1 MTLYLYPTDGL
12 FLASVL
18 ALLTYFFRLRHDRQ
32 MRERWRQVLRTPV
45 AGAAAVVIGVYFAI
59 GILDSIHVANH
70 AARDSLLDLILASP
84 KAHLETSYS
93 APLAMF
99 GFVKESVAGAGSVQR
114 DYPRLRFGG
123 RHLIEPSQRAA
134 DLVRRGALGVALGG
148 MVWLALIALVNG
160 WRRGALFAPQTLRAS
175 LGSGPLI
182 ALGLS
187 CACVGVMGGLAPY
200 YHIFGTDKVGTDVLY
215 QALKGVRTGLV
226 LCTLTTMVTL
236 PLALMLGL
244 AAGFCRGWIDDVI
257 QYLYTTI
264 AAIPG
269 VLLIAAAALTLDLQL
284 AHWTTAASTEFR
296 ADLKLLALCSVLGLT
311 GWTSL
316 CRLLRAEALK
326 LRSVEF
332 VLAAQAL
339 GVRGSTIVWRHLL
352 PNTLHLVIIATVL
365 DFSSLVLAEAVL
377 TYIDIGVDPNMES
390 WGNMINSARLDLAR
404 EPAVWWSLAAACT
417 FMFVLVLAANLLAD
431 AVRDAFDPRTAT
443 SPNEH
448 A

>member
-1 MTLYLYPTDGL
+1 MTLYLYPTDWL

-18 ALLTYFFRLRHDRQ
+18 ALLAYFFRLRHDRQ
-32 MRERWRQVLRTPV
+32 MRERWRQVLRAPV

-59 GILDSIHVANH
+59 GILDSIHVANR
-70 AARDSLLDLILASP
+70 AARDSVLDLILATP
-84 KAHLETSYS
+84 KAHVETSYS
-93 APLAMF
+93 APLAIF

-114 DYPRLRFGG
+114 EYPRLRFGG
-123 RHLIEPSQRAA
+123 RHLSEPSQRAA
-134 DLVRRGALGVALGG
+134 DLVRRGAIGLALGG
-148 MVWLALIALVNG
+148 MVWLAYIVRVNG
-160 WRRGALFAPQTLRAS
+160 WRRGALCAS
-175 LGSGPLI
+175 LSNGPSLV
-182 ALGLS
+182 LGLS
-187 CACVGVMGGLAPY
+187 CAGVGVIGALAPY

-257 QYLYTTI
+257 QYFYTTI
-264 AAIPG
+264 ASIPG
-269 VLLIAAAALTLDLQL
+269 VLLIAAAALTLDIQL
-284 AHWTTAASTEFR
+284 AHLTTAASTEFR
-296 ADLKLLALCSVLGLT
+296 ADLKLLALCGVLGLT

-326 LRSVEF
+326 LRSMEF
-332 VLAAQAL
+332 VIAAQAL

-431 AVRDAFDPRTAT
+431 AVRDAFDPRLRD
-443 SPNEH
+443 H